1 MVPGVLEWRP
11 AENLGVGMIPHS
23 RPWIGVTE
31 RDAVDE
37 VLRTN
42 MFVGGNLSGRF
53 GEVLAEGRGAS
64 FLFPSGR
71 LAVRAALSALDLPS
85 GAGVI
90 VQTYVCDAVVWA
102 IRAAG
107 LTPVLCDTGPNWVA
121 TLETISAAMTPSC
134 AAILL
139 APPFGLLQ
147 SAEPFRALGLPIIH
161 DLCQASPAAVSK
173 APRDA
178 LGDLVALSFHPT
190 KYICAAGGGAILDP
204 RAAHGARLHLEESA
218 IADIAPFSNIQ
229 VAMGLAQLARL
240 PDFVARRDAILNLFL
255 ESLPKTVTK
264 RLSAALDVN
273 TGDLFRFV
281 VDIGSRDFDQISL
294 LFAEAGI
301 TARRGVDQ
309 LAHRISGLPD
319 ARFPNAVHC
328 FDTTL
333 SLPFYPALDEEDAQK
348 IAATAR
354 QLL

>member
-1 MVPGVLEWRP
+1 MVPGVLEWRSV
-11 AENLGVGMIPHS
+11 ENFGVGMIPHS
-23 RPWIGVTE
+23 RPWIGVAE
-31 RDAVDE
+31 HDAVDE
-37 VLRTN
+37 VLRSN
-42 MFVGGNLSGRF
+42 MFIGGNLSGRF
-53 GEVLAEGRGAS
+53 RTALAKERGAS

-71 LAVRAALSALDLPS
+71 LALRAALSALDLPS

-107 LTPVLCDTGPNWVA
+107 LTPVLCDTGLNWVA
-121 TLETISAAMTPSC
+121 TLDTVSAAMTPSC

-147 SAEPFRALGLPIIH
+147 SVKPFRVLGLPIIH
-161 DLCQASPAAVSK
+161 DLCQASPATVAK
-173 APRDA
+173 APNDA
-178 LGDLVALSFHPT
+178 LGDLVILSFHPT

-218 IADIAPFSNIQ
+218 IADSAPLNNIQ

-240 PDFVARRDAILNLFL
+240 PDFVARRNGILDLLF
-255 ESLPKTVTK
+255 EALPKTVTK
-264 RLSAALDVN
+264 RLNAALDVN
-273 TGDLFRFV
+273 TGDLFRFAL
-281 VDIGSRDFDQISL
+281 DIGSRDFDEISL

-309 LAHRISGLPD
+309 LAHRIGGQPD

-333 SLPFYPALDEEDAQK
+333 SLPFYPALDKGDAQK

-354 QLL
+354 RLL

>member
-1 MVPGVLEWRP
+1 
-11 AENLGVGMIPHS
+11 MIPHS
-23 RPWIGVTE
+23 RPWIGLAE
-31 RDAVDE
+31 HDAVDE
-37 VLRTN
+37 VLRSN

-53 GEVLAEGRGAS
+53 RAALAEVRGAS

-71 LAVRAALSALDLPS
+71 LALRAALSALDLPS

-90 VQTYVCDAVVWA
+90 VQTYVCNAVVWA

-107 LTPVLCDTGPNWVA
+107 LTPILCDTGPNWIA
-121 TLETISAAMTPSC
+121 TPNTISAAMTPSC

-147 SAEPFRALGLPIIH
+147 SAEPFRVLGLPIIH
-161 DLCQASPAAVSK
+161 DLCQASPAIVSK
-173 APRDA
+173 APGDA
-178 LGDLVALSFHPT
+178 LGDLVTLSFHPT
-190 KYICAAGGGAILDP
+190 KYLCAAGGGAVVDP
-204 RAAHGARLHLEESA
+204 RVTYGARLRLEEST
-218 IADIAPFSNIQ
+218 IAEMGPFNNIQ

-240 PDFVARRDAILNLFL
+240 PEFAARRDAILNLFL
-255 ESLPKTVTK
+255 KSLPKTVTK

-309 LAHRISGLPD
+309 LAHRIAGLPD
-319 ARFPNAVHC
+319 AHFPNAIHC
-328 FDTTL
+328 FYTTL
-333 SLPFYPALDEEDAQK
+333 SLPFYPALDEGDAQK
-348 IAATAR
+348 IAMTAR
-354 QLL
+354 QLLQ

>member
-1 MVPGVLEWRP
+1 MVPGVLERRA
-11 AENLGVGMIPHS
+11 AESLGIGMIPHS
-23 RPWIGVTE
+23 RPWIGPAE

-37 VLRTN
+37 VLRSN
-42 MFVGGNLSGRF
+42 IFVGGNLSGRF
-53 GEVLAEGRGAS
+53 RAALAEERGAS

-71 LAVRAALSALDLPS
+71 LALRAALSVLDLPS

-107 LTPVLCDTGPNWVA
+107 LTPVLCDTGPNWIA
-121 TLETISAAMTPSC
+121 TLETISAAMTSSC

-147 SAEPFRALGLPIIH
+147 SARPFRVLDLPIIH
-161 DLCQASPAAVSK
+161 DLCQASPAVVSE
-173 APRDA
+173 APGDA
-178 LGDLVALSFHPT
+178 LGDLVTLSFHPT
-190 KYICAAGGGAILDP
+190 KYICAAGGGAVLDP
-204 RAAHGARLHLEESA
+204 RAAYGPRLRLEEA
-218 IADIAPFSNIQ
+218 AMADSAPFNNIQ

-240 PDFVARRDAILNLFL
+240 PDFVARRIAILDLLF
-255 ESLPKTVTK
+255 EALPKTVTK
-264 RLSAALDVN
+264 RLNAALDVN
-273 TGDLFRFV
+273 TGDLFRFAL
-281 VDIGSRDFDQISL
+281 DIGSRDFGEICL

-309 LAHRISGLPD
+309 LAHRIAGLPD

-333 SLPFYPALDEEDAQK
+333 SLPFYPALDEEDAHK
-348 IAATAR
+348 VAATAR